1 VVAPAQIK
9 ELVDLF
15 DLAMS
20 DETSSWH
27 LEDSGEW
34 KRHSTNA
41 DGKPL
46 VDLQDRTMAQ
56 VQRRR
61 RARAVR

>member
-1 VVAPAQIK
+1 VAPRGR
-9 ELVDLF
+9 
-15 DLAMS
+15 
-20 DETSSWH
+20 
-27 LEDSGEW
+27 GEW

-61 RARAVR
+61 ARAVR